1 MNSIIIFLSILLGAT
16 ALLVLTI
23 AIVYIVKLIFGIK
36 MFLRNEKVR
45 KLNDRISELIQS
57 I

>member
-45 KLNDRISELIQS
+45 KLNDMISELIQS